1 MREFNVC
8 CRAMGC
14 NAYFISFRHM
24 DLAQPAFVCKSA
36 RCKTWVM
43 RWVHTFALGA
53 LVEEARFIIEP
64 LVDLEHLSR

>member
-1 MREFNVC
+1 
-8 CRAMGC
+8 
-14 NAYFISFRHM
+14 
-24 DLAQPAFVCKSA
+24 
-36 RCKTWVM
+36 M